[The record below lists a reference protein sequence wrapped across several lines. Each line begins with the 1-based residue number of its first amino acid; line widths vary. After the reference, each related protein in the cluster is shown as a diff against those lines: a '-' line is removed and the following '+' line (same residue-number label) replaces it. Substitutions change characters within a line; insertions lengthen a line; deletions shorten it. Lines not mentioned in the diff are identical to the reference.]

1 MFRRDSRNAPV
12 TFHDVAA
19 CFTVQEWKLLH
30 EWQQELYNN
39 VMKEIH
45 QALTSMGPLI
55 AASVFSLAAKEKE
68 ELWPLDHVECE
79 RRQNSY
85 HSPGLSSPFVDGC
98 SKREAKSAECLMDH
112 QTRESS
118 PSASIDQ
125 VVVTS
130 VVSLPIKEEDDFEP
144 LEQQSPN
151 GIESFILP
159 TGESVTAAAFSV
171 NLKPTDFQ
179 EELPAKRRIKANTS
193 INRIRE
199 QEHFGEFTEKTP
211 PPKDLV
217 QINKTMKVHQNSKKE
232 IKGKMQ
238 LLSRTNQ
245 NQGAE
250 KMTHSAVHVSSP
262 SDSISNKDYA
272 TVGLKDR
279 FTEHDNHQ
287 RYLNNLPN
295 QPDMEQKSARY
306 YCNQCPKSFSAKK
319 SVIRHQR
326 THTGE
331 RPFQCTECEKS
342 FIQNG
347 DLIRHQ
353 RSHSGERP
361 YQCLEC
367 GKWFSLKGNLRNHQ
381 KMHDINSE
389 KKPKMARFS

>member
-1 MFRRDSRNAPV
+1 MKNAAPV

-19 CFTVQEWKLLH
+19 CFSVQEWNLLH

-45 QALTSMGPLI
+45 QALTAMGPLI
-55 AASVFSLAAKEKE
+55 AASVFSLTAKGKE
-68 ELWPLDHVECE
+68 ELCSLDHVECE
-79 RRQNSY
+79 RRQNTY
-85 HSPGLSSPFVDGC
+85 QSPGLSSTFVDSC
-98 SKREAKSAECLMDH
+98 SKREAKSTECLMDN

-118 PSASIDQ
+118 TDIEQ

-130 VVSLPIKEEDDFEP
+130 VVSLPVKQEDDVGP
-144 LEQQSPN
+144 LEHQQPK
-151 GIESFILP
+151 GTESFILP
-159 TGESVTAAAFSV
+159 TGEPVSASVFSV
-171 NLKPTDFQ
+171 NLKTTDFQ
-179 EELPAKRRIKANTS
+179 EEIANRGRIKDNAS

-199 QEHFGEFTEKTP
+199 EEHFGKCTEQNQP
-211 PPKDLV
+211 QKDLL
-217 QINKTMKVHQNSKKE
+217 QINKTVKVFQRSKKE
-232 IKGKMQ
+232 IKGRIQ
-238 LLSRTNQ
+238 VFSRISQ
-245 NQGAE
+245 NLE
-250 KMTHSAVHVSSP
+250 KEKITQSDLHISNP
-262 SDSISNKDYA
+262 SHSISNQSYI
-272 TVGLKDR
+272 TVGVKDR
-279 FTEHDNHQ
+279 FSNCDTSQ

-295 QPDMEQKSARY
+295 QPDMEQKRTRY

-331 RPFQCTECEKS
+331 KPFQCTECEKS

-361 YQCLEC
+361 YQCTEC

-381 KMHDINSE
+381 KMHNINSE
-389 KKPKMARFS
+389 RKPKIARFS